1 MKVNVR
7 DQQGNPHEIEGT
19 VGWTLLEAIRGAGL
33 SVKAECG
40 GTCSCATCHVY
51 IDAEWQDKLP
61 AAGDMEIEML
71 DLAFDVQDNSR
82 LSCQVV
88 LEAELEGLSAALA
101 PGTEE

>member
-1 MKVNVR
+1 MKVKVR
-7 DQQGNPHEIEGT
+7 DQQGADHEIEGT
-19 VGWTLLEAIRGAGL
+19 IGWTLLEAIRGAGL

-51 IDAEWQDKLP
+51 IDDAWAGKLP
-61 AAGDMEIEML
+61 EAAEMEIEML
-71 DLAFDVQDNSR
+71 DLAFDVQENSR

-88 LEAELEGLSAALA
+88 LEAELEGLQATLA